1 VADQMK
7 ETLNDD
13 QDMAFGNTGSDP
25 ELSQDSRVEPPLSE
39 TELPISRAA

>member
-13 QDMAFGNTGSDP
+13 KNLALGKTGSDL